1 MDNLYNNVKLWRDTY
16 AESKMLY
23 GVDMKNGQGVW
34 EEIIQQEVKSKKT
47 GQSERRSKSGGDQG

>member
-1 MDNLYNNVKLWRDTY
+1 
-16 AESKMLY
+16 MLY